1 METAIVSITLIALII
16 VGGMTMSQ
24 GFLSSVD
31 STMVGVEELSVRE
44 GEIMRTEI
52 STINATQ
59 TASNSLDLSLR
70 NSGQVK
76 LSSFSKWD
84 VIVKYYKS
92 GSYHVTW
99 LPYIDGSPGNN
110 EWTVSGI
117 YLSSENLTAEIFEPE
132 ILNPGEEMI
141 IQAKLSPGIQKGTTC
156 DVIVSTPNGISD
168 ALSFVGG

>member
-1 METAIVSITLIALII
+1 VETAIVSIALIALII

-24 GFLSSVD
+24 GFLTSVD

-52 STINATQ
+52 TTINVTQ
-59 TASNSLDLSLR
+59 PSSNIFDLFLR

-84 VIVKYYKS
+84 VIVKYHNR
-92 GSYHVTW
+92 GSYYVTW
-99 LPYIDGSPGNN
+99 LPYVDGSPRDN
-110 EWTVSGI
+110 EWTVPGI
-117 YLSSENLTAEIFEPE
+117 YLCSENLTAEVFEPG

-141 IQAKLSPGIQKGTTC
+141 IQAKLKPGIKRDTSC
-156 DVIVSTPNGISD
+156 DVVVSTPNGVSD
-168 ALSFVGG
+168 SFAFVGG